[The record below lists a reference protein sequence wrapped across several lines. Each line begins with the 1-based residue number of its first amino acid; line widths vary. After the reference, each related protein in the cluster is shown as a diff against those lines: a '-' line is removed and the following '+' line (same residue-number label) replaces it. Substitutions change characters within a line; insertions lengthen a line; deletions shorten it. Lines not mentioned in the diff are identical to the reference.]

1 MSLFIV
7 FEGPEGSGKSTQ
19 SRLLSQNLERSG
31 IINQIVREPGSTQT
45 GEKVRNWLITGSD
58 MSPLTELFLF
68 SAARSELVEST
79 IRPALKSGEVVIC
92 DRYFYSTL
100 AYQGYGR
107 GLSQSIIE
115 TTKHVATSGLYPD
128 LVILLDLPST
138 QGLERIQAGNTEDR
152 FENADLIFHEKVRD
166 GYANIASRDSDRWLV
181 LDASK
186 PPEQISSNICTH
198 VLNLMQNRSQD

>member
-1 MSLFIV
+1 
-7 FEGPEGSGKSTQ
+7 
-19 SRLLSQNLERSG
+19 
-31 IINQIVREPGSTQT
+31 
-45 GEKVRNWLITGSD
+45 

-115 TTKHVATSGLYPD
+115 TTNHVATSGLYQD

-138 QGLERIQAGNTEDR
+138 QGLERIQGGNTEDR

-186 PPEQISSNICTH
+186 PPEQISSNIYTH

>member
-19 SRLLSQNLERSG
+19 SRLLSQNLESSG

-100 AYQGYGR
+100 ANQG
-107 GLSQSIIE
+107 
-115 TTKHVATSGLYPD
+115 
-128 LVILLDLPST
+128 
-138 QGLERIQAGNTEDR
+138 
-152 FENADLIFHEKVRD
+152 
-166 GYANIASRDSDRWLV
+166 
-181 LDASK
+181 
-186 PPEQISSNICTH
+186 
-198 VLNLMQNRSQD
+198 